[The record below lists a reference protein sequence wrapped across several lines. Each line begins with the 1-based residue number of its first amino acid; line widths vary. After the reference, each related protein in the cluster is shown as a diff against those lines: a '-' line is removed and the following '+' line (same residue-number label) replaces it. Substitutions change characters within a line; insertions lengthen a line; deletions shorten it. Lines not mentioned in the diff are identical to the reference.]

1 MDNGV
6 ILKYSYPP
14 STPNVSFA
22 EDEIPE
28 PPSYIE
34 CNEEEGEEYLVLD
47 KPNYDELFKK
57 LLDRLKD
64 KWDRDA
70 GEIVAHYSEID
81 KSILT
86 KMNGEIEEIK
96 NHYSKFLVENKNK
109 LNIELRR
116 YNSMKEKQ
124 INEILHTHQFT
135 SRYEVGGGGRGVDI
149 NYITSIVNLLKSI
162 FY

>member
-6 ILKYSYPP
+6 ILNYSYPP
-14 STPNVSFA
+14 STTPSAVV
-22 EDEIPE
+22 EELPE

-70 GEIVAHYSEID
+70 GEIVAHYNEID

-96 NHYSKFLVENKNK
+96 NHYSKFVVENKNK
-109 LNIELRR
+109 LNVELRR

-124 INEILHTHQFT
+124 INEILHTHQFA
-135 SRYEVGGGGRGVDI
+135 SRYEVGGGGGSANI
-149 NYITSIVNLLKSI
+149 NYVTSVVNLLKSI